1 MFHAFQRYSHARP
14 RERRL
19 ALWHCDRARCPM
31 SIFSTLFAVAAA
43 SMCIAGCIN
52 PAAAQSFEDR
62 WSIIPKGP
70 VQRTLQSLNS
80 RTKRIETRMRKCPAE
95 TSRSTTIRKSTRVR
109 QDGSFLERHR
119 SIRTGDPKRRRV
131 HRLSVINSPR
141 LTVACHSARKF
152 ASLMSSPTGRWL
164 FASLIAD
171 HSSATAFLTFRSP
184 QLAVWE

>member
-52 PAAAQSFEDR
+52 PAAAHSQGSGSACAQS
-62 WSIIPKGP
+62 P
-70 VQRTLQSLNS
+70 NS

>member
-1 MFHAFQRYSHARP
+1 
-14 RERRL
+14 
-19 ALWHCDRARCPM
+19 M

-70 VQRTLQSLNS
+70 VQRAPSPRTAEQSVLGASHAQMPSGDKSIHNNS
-80 RTKRIETRMRKCPAE
+80 EEHWGAGK
-95 TSRSTTIRKSTRVR
+95 
-109 QDGSFLERHR
+109 DGSFLERHR

-164 FASLIAD
+164 LASLIAD